1 MKIIELLDSR
11 DILPDLRASSKR
23 GVLEELT
30 SSLVAGNAGLN
41 FQTVVEVLLE
51 RERLGSTGI
60 GDHIAIPHGK
70 LPLISQML
78 LAFGRSLK
86 GVDFDSMD
94 GKPTQIFFLLL
105 APINSSGLHLK
116 ALAKIS
122 RMLMSQPFRESLMQA
137 EGAADIHRLIAEK
150 DAEF

>member
-1 MKIIELLDSR
+1 
-11 DILPDLRASSKR
+11 
-23 GVLEELT
+23 
-30 SSLVAGNAGLN
+30 
-41 FQTVVEVLLE
+41 
-51 RERLGSTGI
+51 
-60 GDHIAIPHGK
+60 
-70 LPLISQML
+70 
-78 LAFGRSLK
+78 
-86 GVDFDSMD
+86 MD